1 MPAQIKVRNFAN
13 VRSADV
19 SLGDLA
25 VFLGPNNSG
34 KSTLATVI
42 YAACRVKP
50 TGGIGLGQGRR
61 LQDPRAIRL
70 LANYGMPPDFDGRS
84 LDKLARQLREAL
96 LSWERHDKG
105 QGRSG
110 SSVSLPTRMGHLLTR
125 PMIATLR
132 NYCQVFVTELE
143 RCFGDTLD
151 EFLADG
157 KRETIIT
164 LAHDDDW
171 HASITIRKG
180 KPSFE
185 IDVSEPSEADLNAII
200 DGFFRSRRSDHGL
213 WRQVT
218 QRHPYGLLQEVYSEI
233 LRYYFR
239 NFPNLAYYLPAARSG
254 MLHSHRALAAALI
267 RQSAFVGIQDF
278 AVPKLPGVVTD
289 FLSQLL
295 ELSPRRT
302 TTYEET
308 ARFLEGEI
316 LHGRINLAPQAPT
329 APEIMFAEGA
339 SVYALHRTSSM
350 VSELAP
356 VILFLRHV
364 LRRGDLLIIEEP
376 ESHLHPA
383 SQVKFAQAIALM
395 INQGAKVII
404 TTHSDYFLNQL
415 NNLIKLHT
423 LATARDEQPSNSP
436 SIDPHSVEA
445 YLVNPGPD
453 GSNIEHLT
461 VDPSSGISDAEFAEV
476 ADWLY
481 NESAAIARDLNDAK
495 S

>member
-1 MPAQIKVRNFAN
+1 MPAQINVRNFAN

-19 SLGDLA
+19 SLGDLV

-34 KSTLATVI
+34 KSTLATII
-42 YAACRVKP
+42 YAACRIKP
-50 TGGIGLGQGRR
+50 TGGIGLGQARR
-61 LQDPRAIRL
+61 LHDSRTIRV
-70 LANYGMPPDFDGRS
+70 LANYGLPADFDGRS
-84 LDKLARQLREAL
+84 ADKLARQLREAL

-105 QGRSG
+105 QAGKPPG
-110 SSVSLPTRMGHLLTR
+110 GAPPARMGHLLVR
-125 PMIATLR
+125 PLLSTLR
-132 NYCQVFVTELE
+132 SYCQFFVTELE
-143 RCFGDTLD
+143 RCFGDTLGD
-151 EFLADG
+151 LLKYQRQEV
-157 KRETIIT
+157 RIT
-164 LAHDDDW
+164 LAHNDDW
-171 HASITIRKG
+171 HASIIIRKG

-185 IDVSEPSEADLNAII
+185 LEVREPSEEELTAVI
-200 DGFFRSRRSDHGL
+200 DGFFRSRRSDTML
-213 WRQVT
+213 WRQLT
-218 QRHPYGLLQEVYSEI
+218 QRHPYTLLQEVYFEI

-239 NFPNLAYYLPAARSG
+239 SFPNSAYYLPAARSG

-267 RQSAFVGIQDF
+267 RQSAFAGIQDV

-295 ELSPRRT
+295 ELSPRRI
-302 TTYEET
+302 TTYENT
-308 ARFLEGEI
+308 ARFLERDI
-316 LHGRINLAPQAPT
+316 LHGRINLVPQAPT
-329 APEIMFAEGA
+329 SPEIMFAEQG
-339 SVYALHRTSSM
+339 SIHALHRTSSM

-383 SQVKFAQAIALM
+383 SQVKFAKAIALM
-395 INQGAKVII
+395 ISQGAKVLI

-423 LATARDEQPSNSP
+423 LEMARDKRKSELPAIAP
-436 SIDPHSVEA
+436 EAVEA
-445 YLVNPGPD
+445 YLVNPTSQ
-453 GSNIEHLT
+453 GSQIEHLS
-461 VDPSSGISDAEFAEV
+461 VDPTSGISDAEFAEV

-495 S
+495 P